1 MSYIYISY
9 IILYIL
15 YIKWS
20 LNILYILYVIYI
32 CHNFFLLYSYILQFS
47 FKYIDVF
54 NKKKIYF
61 LQKRKKGMKKI
72 ILKKWI
78 EYIIII

>member
-54 NKKKIYF
+54 NKKKFIFY
-61 LQKRKKGMKKI
+61 KKEKKGWKKLFLKNESS
-72 ILKKWI
+72 IL
-78 EYIIII
+78 